1 MWHGNQEIQREQENR
16 FVNWQKES
24 RELNRN
30 FSGGVLLR
38 APDSQDLL
46 QAEEAAQ
53 LLLRAVLPLKL

>member
-1 MWHGNQEIQREQENR
+1 M
-16 FVNWQKES
+16 NWQKES